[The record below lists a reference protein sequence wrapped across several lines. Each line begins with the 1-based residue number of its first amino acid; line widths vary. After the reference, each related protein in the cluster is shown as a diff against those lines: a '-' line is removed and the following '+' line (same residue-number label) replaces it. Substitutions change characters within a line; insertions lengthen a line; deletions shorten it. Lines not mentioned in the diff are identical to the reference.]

1 MTRAELDDERS
12 FLLDSLEDLE
22 RERGAGDLSDTD
34 YEVLRDRY
42 TRRAAEVLRALDDG
56 DDVAPD
62 LQGAEARPDGAPGR
76 ARGATTTASDLVV
89 PNEPPTRRRALLVGG
104 LLAVVVAVAVAVVA
118 TQSGTRL
125 PGQTATGSVSLSRA
139 AQLRRTLA
147 QAETLESEGDV
158 SDAVPLFEEV
168 LARDPT
174 QPDALAQLGWL
185 EYEAGVASRDPAVLA
200 KAQQLEETALRAAP
214 DAYAPH
220 LYLGSMLLAEGDNTG
235 AVAQY
240 RQFLAD
246 APPTAEVRAAQQFID
261 EAFKAV
267 HQPVPALPGV
277 TSSAPSTPPATSPSA
292 TSPSRTPPSG

>member
-1 MTRAELDDERS
+1 
-12 FLLDSLEDLE
+12 
-22 RERGAGDLSDTD
+22 
-34 YEVLRDRY
+34 
-42 TRRAAEVLRALDDG
+42 
-56 DDVAPD
+56 
-62 LQGAEARPDGAPGR
+62 
-76 ARGATTTASDLVV
+76 
-89 PNEPPTRRRALLVGG
+89 
-104 LLAVVVAVAVAVVA
+104 
-118 TQSGTRL
+118 
-125 PGQTATGSVSLSRA
+125 
-139 AQLRRTLA
+139 
-147 QAETLESEGDV
+147 
-158 SDAVPLFEEV
+158 V

-261 EAFKAV
+261 EAFEAV